1 LGTPFSAEAAS
12 YARRLAVR
20 SDRWPDTRRAL
31 NELLARWQAGMVT
44 DRRERRI
51 AVRMGAERAALP
63 AAAELGTTLTHIR
76 FALEYVDPEPPRGP
90 RKAPPVGWQLRERA
104 RAVLTAAFFQREY
117 LDGEKTLRHI
127 AEETGIRREIVA
139 EIAKEHGITL
149 IRTRRP
155 FPIDEAW
162 LREQYLT
169 HKRSATD
176 IANELGTED
185 MTVLRRLHHLGV
197 PVRPTGVHS
206 QTPMVLTL
214 GSHIPRD
221 IRKAVEGSL
230 HGWHRLA
237 RFQTAIA
244 FPTLAEAARHIG
256 ADPSALTEQ
265 FKRLERD
272 IGAQL
277 YHRATP
283 VRGGGHRPHRPTR
296 RGAALLRALR
306 RADIQPLVQGRDN
319 PVRPLP
325 SGR

>member
-1 LGTPFSAEAAS
+1 VEPAQQCCGRLELPGPRVTDIDLDAV
-12 YARRLAVR
+12 RRLVI
-20 SDRWPDTRRAL
+20 
-31 NELLARWQAGMVT
+31 V
-44 DRRERRI
+44 ERRPP
-51 AVRMGAERAALP
+51 AQ

-76 FALEYVDPEPPRGP
+76 FALEHVDPEPPRGP

-104 RAVLTAAFFQREY
+104 RAVLTRAFFQREY

-127 AEETGIRREIVA
+127 AEETGIRREIVS

-155 FPIDEAW
+155 FPIGEAW

-185 MTVLRRLHHLGV
+185 MTVLRRLHHFGI

-206 QTPMVLTL
+206 QTPMILKL

-221 IRKAVEGSL
+221 IRKAVEAGL

-237 RFQTAIA
+237 RFQTAMA
-244 FPTLAEAARHIG
+244 FPSLVEAGRHIG
-256 ADPSALTEQ
+256 ADPTALTEQ
-265 FKRLERD
+265 FQRLERD
-272 IGAQL
+272 IGTQL

-283 VRGGGHRPHRPTR
+283 VRGGRHRAPTANPTR
-296 RGAALLRALR
+296 NRTPPGPHPARH
-306 RADIQPLVQGRDN
+306 P
-319 PVRPLP
+319 PPRPRKGQAGETSP
-325 SGR
+325 GTNH